1 MHKRVRQGGHDGSV
15 DPYVIT
21 GDKEV
26 DLLVGKA
33 RGLAHTAL
41 QAGLQAG
48 KSLLAGTHDLMLKVF
63 GIAPLLADETVEQ
76 TDLLLQQQDHFPV
89 VGNGFDKLMRTA
101 MDVVVGV
108 HLQGIEFR
116 IRGGHIGLRHTA
128 TVDGIFQ
135 FKAPFLYMQIM
146 VLQLA

>member
-1 MHKRVRQGGHDGSV
+1 MHKWVRQGGHDGSV

-41 QAGLQAG
+41 QSGLQASKG
-48 KSLLAGTHDLMLKVF
+48 LLAGAHNLMLELL
-63 GIAPLLADETVEQ
+63 GIASLLADETVEQ

-89 VGNGFDKLMRTA
+89 VGNGFDKLVCAA
-101 MDVVVGV
+101 MDIVISV

-116 IRGGHIGLRHTA
+116 IRGGHICLCHAA

-135 FKAPFLYMQIM
+135 FKTPFLNMQIM